1 MAHSDALIFLTNITW
16 VFLLFLFVY
25 FFFVLFFLPTLYKKY
40 RMRAL
45 IKTVHSLGG
54 VLALRNVLVSLT
66 FFVDF
71 FCALNVIGAS
81 LISSGIFFFVSS
93 VCFVSK
99 LVVGD
104 KSSVY
109 ADVVTSLTKVSL
121 GKVFGDFTKERSPK
135 YFSVRKN

>member
-40 RMRAL
+40 RMRSL

-71 FCALNVIGAS
+71 FCALSVVVTNLIAS
-81 LISSGIFFFVSS
+81 GVFFFISRVYFSS
-93 VCFVSK
+93 KAAIIQRS
-99 LVVGD
+99 
-104 KSSVY
+104 Y
-109 ADVVTSLTKVSL
+109 ANADVIALLTKVSSAR
-121 GKVFGDFTKERSPK
+121 VFGDFTKERTPK

>member
-1 MAHSDALIFLTNITW
+1 M
-16 VFLLFLFVY
+16 Y

-45 IKTVHSLGG
+45 IKTVHSLSG

-71 FCALNVIGAS
+71 FCALNVIVIS
-81 LISSGIFFFVSS
+81 LISSGIFFFISRVYFSS
-93 VCFVSK
+93 KALGGNK
-99 LVVGD
+99 L
-104 KSSVY
+104 SVF
-109 ADVVTSLTKVSL
+109 ADVTTLLTKINA
-121 GKVFGDFTKERSPK
+121 GGVFGDFTKEKSPK